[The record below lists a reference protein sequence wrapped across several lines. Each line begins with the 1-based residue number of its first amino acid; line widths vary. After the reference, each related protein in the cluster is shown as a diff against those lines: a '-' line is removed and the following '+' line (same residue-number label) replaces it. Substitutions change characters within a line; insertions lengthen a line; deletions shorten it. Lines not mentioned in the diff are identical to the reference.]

1 MLSDIG
7 LMHVHVF
14 QILAV
19 YDRFGRLLYGNP
31 IVAKDT
37 LEYVVFEK
45 HLSNVYGKWRI
56 HGKIVPD
63 WVEEKPVGKNTY
75 VILEDQDKENKEEYV
90 DKQQVTRDE
99 HDESG
104 KESENQEGSIFDRF
118 GKAIAKWQ

>member
-118 GKAIAKWQ
+118 GKAIAK

>member
-1 MLSDIG
+1 MQPL
-7 LMHVHVF
+7 LTLL

-56 HGKIVPD
+56 HAKIIPV
-63 WVEEKPVGKNTY
+63 WVEEKPVSKNTY
-75 VILEDQDKENKEEYV
+75 VIFADQEEKKEKHE
-90 DKQQVTRDE
+90 DKQQVTKDGLKE
-99 HDESG
+99 EG
-104 KESENQEGSIFDRF
+104 NESENQEATVYDRF
-118 GKAIAKWQ
+118 GKTIAKQQQK